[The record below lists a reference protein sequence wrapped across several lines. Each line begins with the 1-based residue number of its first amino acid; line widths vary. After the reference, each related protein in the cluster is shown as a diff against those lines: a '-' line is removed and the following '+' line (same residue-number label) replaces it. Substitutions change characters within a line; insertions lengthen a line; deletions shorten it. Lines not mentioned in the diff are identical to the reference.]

1 MVQKFL
7 LFACVSAV
15 LGMSS
20 ARADAPPS
28 SDASPTASAALEVIR
43 DECVACHRNGK
54 AKGGLKLES
63 LETLKAGGESGMVV
77 NERHI
82 AESLLLSV
90 MSSKGDP
97 HMPPK
102 KQLSEVQI
110 AAVRAWLEAGMPWDA
125 AVMQRPPRVK
135 PIALKA
141 PPKSVQPVLAIAFS
155 PDGQTLAVAR
165 GGCIELR
172 DAKAANYAV
181 KGTISASVD
190 AIQSLLWLSD
200 SQTVVAG
207 GFRRIQFW
215 NASEGGEPGVMVEGI
230 SGDVTALCTHGG
242 TLWAADSL
250 ASRGGFI
257 HRISVSERQ
266 IQQTWKAHD
275 DSVYGLAVSSDGMW
289 LASAGADRL
298 ARRWDPLSGV
308 LAATYEGHT
317 NQVLC
322 VVFDPKTP
330 RLATAGADREIKIW
344 DRDSREQD
352 AVLGDKK
359 QVTSALFWSQDG
371 SSLSSVTDRGN
382 GAVFSAI
389 QKHTGE
395 QSSVTSK
402 VQKLEKVNAV
412 LQCVSSTADGSR
424 VAAGASNG
432 QIFVWNSGD
441 GKLVSME

>member
-1 MVQKFL
+1 VTSL
-7 LFACVSAV
+7 
-15 LGMSS
+15 
-20 ARADAPPS
+20 RADVVPPS
-28 SDASPTASAALEVIR
+28 DVTTTAGAALEVLR
-43 DECVACHRNGK
+43 DECVACHRSGK

-63 LETLKAGGESGMVV
+63 FEAFKAGGESGPLINKKQVS
-77 NERHI
+77 
-82 AESLLLSV
+82 ESLLLSV
-90 MSSKGDP
+90 ISSKGDP

-102 KQLSEVQI
+102 KQLTEVQI
-110 AAVRAWLEAGMPWDA
+110 AAVRAWLEAGVSWDA
-125 AVMQRPPRVK
+125 GVMQRPPRVQPVILK
-135 PIALKA
+135 PL
-141 PPKSVQPVLAIAFS
+141 PKSVHPVLAVTFS
-155 PDGQTLAVAR
+155 PDAQTLAVAR
-165 GGCIELR
+165 GGSIELR
-172 DAKAANYAV
+172 NTQAGNYTVKA
-181 KGTISASVD
+181 TINASVD
-190 AIQSLLWLSD
+190 VIQSLLWLSD
-200 SQTVVAG
+200 SQTLVAG

-215 NASEGGEPGVMVEGI
+215 NALEGGQAGVITEGI
-230 SGDVTALCTHGG
+230 TGDVTALCSQGG

-257 HRISVSERQ
+257 HRISLAERQ

-275 DSVYGLAVSSDGMW
+275 DSVYGLAVSLDGTW

-298 ARRWDPLSGV
+298 ARLWNPQSGL

-317 NQVLC
+317 NQVLA
-322 VVFDPKTP
+322 VVFDPKNP
-330 RLATAGADREIKIW
+330 RLATTGADREIKIW

-412 LQCVSSTADGSR
+412 LQCVSSTADGSY
-424 VAAGASNG
+424 VAAGASDG
-432 QIFVWNSGD
+432 RIFVWNGRD
-441 GKLVSME
+441 GKLVPIE